1 MSLPKL
7 HLMLVD
13 DHAIVRRGMAHLIN
27 AEPDMQVVAEAPDAD
42 GAIHAIKEGLPLDVI
57 VVDMVLKE
65 VSGTELIRRI
75 SKIRPALP
83 ILVVSMHNEALY
95 AESAIQAGASGY
107 VMKNASPER
116 LIQAIRHIAKDEIY
130 LSPEMNALMS
140 RRLHCDKSEVDPI
153 SRLTKVDV
161 PSKRKIFGG
170 RVVPVELEGQDI
182 LHMGSAVRHI
192 ALGRG
197 GIVTPLVVPD
207 PRFMAIH
214 KLWLSKREDRSS
226 LKRRKDERQA
236 NILWDA
242 CRNDLML
249 GHPIDSDFL
258 QSIPEAWRATA
269 IELDPMIAVTFMEPP
284 RG

>member
-1 MSLPKL
+1 
-7 HLMLVD
+7 
-13 DHAIVRRGMAHLIN
+13 
-27 AEPDMQVVAEAPDAD
+27 
-42 GAIHAIKEGLPLDVI
+42 
-57 VVDMVLKE
+57 
-65 VSGTELIRRI
+65 
-75 SKIRPALP
+75 
-83 ILVVSMHNEALY
+83 
-95 AESAIQAGASGY
+95 
-107 VMKNASPER
+107 
-116 LIQAIRHIAKDEIY
+116 
-130 LSPEMNALMS
+130 
-140 RRLHCDKSEVDPI
+140 
-153 SRLTKVDV
+153 
-161 PSKRKIFGG
+161 
-170 RVVPVELEGQDI
+170 VELEGQDI

-192 ALGRG
+192 ALGSG